1 MIFSKPI
8 NKEKIWH
15 FQKRRKLIKSL
26 YKKIKLFKYI
36 CLFANVIIT
45 LILIIPKKNIVNK
58 NQIIL
63 RDYCQINKDSLK
75 KLPKKKNHRL
85 ILKERHDIFK
95 YISKCA
101 KKENKC
107 N

>member
-1 MIFSKPI
+1 MFICKYYYYI
-8 NKEKIWH
+8 NINY
-15 FQKRRKLIKSL
+15 S
-26 YKKIKLFKYI
+26 
-36 CLFANVIIT
+36 
-45 LILIIPKKNIVNK
+45 KKNIVNK

-63 RDYCQINKDSLK
+63 RDYCHINKDSLK

-95 YISKCA
+95 YISKYA